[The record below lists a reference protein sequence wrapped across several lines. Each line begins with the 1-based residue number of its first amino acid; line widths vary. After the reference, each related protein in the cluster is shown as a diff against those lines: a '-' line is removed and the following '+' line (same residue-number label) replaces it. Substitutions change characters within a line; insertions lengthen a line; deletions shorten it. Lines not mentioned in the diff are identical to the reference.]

1 MKSKIALALLLTSAV
16 VGQVMGSTQG
26 AVNPTQEKE
35 IFTPSSDKSSS
46 DKMNASKYYL
56 WIDKKKVKVSDF
68 SHFSKLKEAFVA
80 VGIIDKAEA
89 LDINDPRLYDASTVA
104 LVDTKS
110 SEMTAAHPHK
120 KEEIDKAK
128 NFIINEHFS
137 KLYYQRGPIV
147 SKIDKRIYDTVSI
160 KKDDK
165 GRIINEGR
173 QGLLRTKASANTEE
187 IYQAL
192 EECKLGRAQLEK
204 QIGELRKEFESKL
217 ALKDKKL
224 HIGDLEKSI
233 LEIVELLK
241 KKKAELREL
250 DPDNALAKD
259 DVKPKVNV
267 STETVDLLDTDSLD
281 TTLKPK
287 DSINV
292 STELAEVSKGDELRK
307 SVITNKAALK
317 LQRNFRANKEIKK
330 AKSVLQVEILEGTEA
345 MDLEKAIQLLL
356 PFEKKVE
363 ELSANDLNIANVE
376 RNNLLEQNKEHQD
389 KIQKINNA
397 YQTLELQIGKKKD
410 VDTASSTNSLGLGQS
425 GVNSTQ
431 PSSLND
437 YDTRSKAKEKTVVP
451 QPSLF
456 TTQSEGAGKG
466 KQAFKGLLNGGG
478 LGDENMNPNRSETSL
493 QTN

>member
-1 MKSKIALALLLTSAV
+1 MKSKIALALLLTSAI

-35 IFTPSSDKSSS
+35 IFTPSSDKI
-46 DKMNASKYYL
+46 NASKYYL

-68 SHFSKLKEAFVA
+68 SHFSKLKDAFVS
-80 VGIIDKAEA
+80 VGIVDKAED
-89 LDINDPRLYDASTVA
+89 LDINDPRLYDSSTVA

-110 SEMTAAHPHK
+110 AEMIASHPHK
-120 KEEIDKAK
+120 KDEIEKSK

-147 SKIDKRIYDTVSI
+147 SKIDKRIYGTVTI

-173 QGLLRTKASANTEE
+173 QGLFRTNASAKSQE

-192 EECKLGRAQLEK
+192 EECKLSRVQLEK
-204 QIGELRKEFESKL
+204 QIGELRKEFEEKL

-250 DPDNALAKD
+250 DPENALVKD
-259 DVKPKVNV
+259 DVKPKVNK

-287 DSINV
+287 ESAKV
-292 STELAEVSKGDELRK
+292 EPELAEVSKGDELRK
-307 SVITNKAALK
+307 SVITNKTALK
-317 LQRNFRANKEIKK
+317 LQRNFRSDKVKK
-330 AKSVLQVEILEGTEA
+330 AKSALQAEILDSTDA
-345 MDLEKAIQLLL
+345 MDLDKAMKLLL
-356 PFEKKVE
+356 PAEMKIE
-363 ELSANDLNIANVE
+363 ELSTNDLNIAAAE
-376 RNNLLEQNKEHQD
+376 RDNLLRENLSNED
-389 KIQKINNA
+389 KKTKINNA
-397 YQTLELQIGKKKD
+397 YQLLESEIGKKKD
-410 VDTASSTNSLGLGQS
+410 VDTASSTNSLGFGQAE
-425 GVNSTQ
+425 V
-431 PSSLND
+431 
-437 YDTRSKAKEKTVVP
+437 
-451 QPSLF
+451 PSLF
-456 TTQSEGAGKG
+456 TTESVGAGKV
-466 KQAFKGLLNGGG
+466 KKEFKVPSNEGG
-478 LGDENMNPNRSETSL
+478 LGDENMNPNNTRPL
-493 QTN
+493 LTN